1 MMRGL
6 QARGVSLSAA
16 MATLAIGAAAILL
29 PASRAA
35 LIAPAQAQTEAD
47 KRKERERQK
56 ARPSKQ
62 QDAPSFKAP
71 KPTPKVTAPPQ
82 SPGATF
88 QKQLPPSE
96 KPALRKPPPTAKEL
110 QKPPLEKPGTK
121 AVRPFQS
128 KPAPDLKKEGIKR
141 PPPGS
146 GQHGVSPPP
155 KGLPPPVFK
164 QQPAPIAKPPS
175 GGPVRVA
182 PKVEPVPPQP
192 GPGIALK
199 RFEDVKKHRLERVE
213 AGGKRKVI
221 EEPGKLFIVK
231 EHGRIVVRHDET
243 ERFLRRPGAKLE
255 PPPGRHTETCL
266 RAAATGCASSRWS
279 MPTAGCCAATAA
291 TVTGASATSST
302 TAGFYAGLGVGVGV
316 GALAIIA
323 LNLPPP
329 RVTIPRREATSSTTR
344 TPPTTISTRRWMPR
358 SIEDPRPRLFA
369 GGDPRHLRAARPCPL
384 DRHRHHQFRQS
395 APGRY
400 RRISMTSSRASRAPS
415 SGSWSATQRP
425 SFMIAGHT
433 DAVGS
438 DDDNA
443 SLSDRRAT
451 AVAEVLTE
459 EFDVP
464 AENLVTQG
472 YGEQYLKI
480 DTQGPEPRNRRV
492 SILNLTRLMAER

>member
-1 MMRGL
+1 MRRGL

-16 MATLAIGAAAILL
+16 MATLAIGAATILL

-82 SPGATF
+82 SPGVTF

-96 KPALRKPPPTAKEL
+96 KPALRKSLPSAKEF

-199 RFEDVKKHRLERVE
+199 RFEDVKKYRLERVE

-231 EHGRIVVRHDET
+231 EHGRIVVRQDES
-243 ERFLRRPGAKLE
+243 ERFLRRPGAKLSRR
-255 PPPGRHTETCL
+255 PDGITETVYVRRDGVRVITVVDAHGRLL
-266 RAAATGCASSRWS
+266 RRYRRDSDGRERNLIDNRR
-279 MPTAGCCAATAA
+279 
-291 TVTGASATSST
+291 
-302 TAGFYAGLGVGVGV
+302 FYTGLGVGVAV

-329 RVTIPRREATSSTTR
+329 RVTIPAEKYIVDYEDASDDDLYEALDA
-344 TPPTTISTRRWMPR
+344 PPIENLDRAYSLEEIRDTYELRARVR
-358 SIEDPRPRLFA
+358 SIDIDAIHFDSGAWEVSPDQYHKLARIARA
-369 GGDPRHLRAARPCPL
+369 ILRVLERNEEAV
-384 DRHRHHQFRQS
+384 
-395 APGRY
+395 
-400 RRISMTSSRASRAPS
+400 
-415 SGSWSATQRP
+415 
-425 SFMIAGHT
+425 FMIAGFT

-438 DDDNA
+438 DEDNA
-443 SLSDRRAT
+443 SLSDRRAIRGGGGPHRGIRRAGGEPGHARLWR
-451 AVAEVLTE
+451 AVSQDRHSGAGAAQQARQN
-459 EFDVP
+459 P
-464 AENLVTQG
+464 Q
-472 YGEQYLKI
+472 
-480 DTQGPEPRNRRV
+480 RHRV
-492 SILNLTRLMAER
+492 DG